1 MALNGS
7 INFLMDPMRSIFKD
21 IVLRGSSASTSL
33 NTVVIVEVWEHGF
46 YFFALDP
53 KLVPK
58 TGNLRCGNKKIRET
72 G

>member
-1 MALNGS
+1 MARWYQESGANTGGQS
-7 INFLMDPMRSIFKD
+7 EVDQ
-21 IVLRGSSASTSL
+21 ACSL
-33 NTVVIVEVWEHGF
+33 WEHGF

-58 TGNLRCGNKKIRET
+58 TGNLRCGNNKMRET